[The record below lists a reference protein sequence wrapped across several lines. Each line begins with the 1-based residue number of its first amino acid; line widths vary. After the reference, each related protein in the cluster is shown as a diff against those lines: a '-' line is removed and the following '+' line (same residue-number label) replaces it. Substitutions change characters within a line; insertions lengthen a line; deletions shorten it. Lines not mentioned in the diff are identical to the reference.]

1 MMVPLLEISNLSF
14 SVPTGHILQRKKQI
28 LDKVSFT
35 IPRGSATAYL
45 GKNGA
50 GKTST
55 FRILC
60 GMVRADSGTIRF
72 EGLPCDGGIP
82 PQRIGFMP
90 EQPYFYRNL
99 TPREM
104 LTSFGR
110 ISGMAAADLR
120 QAIIKWSEMLHI
132 AKVLDQPLSACSK
145 GQIQRI
151 GLTQALMHQP
161 DFILLDEPMS
171 GLDPMG
177 RECVNAVLHH
187 EMQRGVTLLFS
198 SHILSDAE
206 NLCNQV
212 IILDGGRTIYSGDL
226 AQLTQS
232 GDAWEVTCRAPD
244 HLWQDAPSTLTTS
257 RQIDGSWRITCST
270 SQERNHLLQQLIS
283 NTSAELLSVLPQKRT
298 LEQAFIEIL
307 DRGEQP

>member
-1 MMVPLLEISNLSF
+1 MNPLLEVNQLCLA
-14 SVPTGHILQRKKQI
+14 VDTGHILQGKKQI
-28 LDKVSFT
+28 LNHVSFA

-60 GMVRADSGTIRF
+60 GMVQADSGSVDF
-72 EGLPCDGGIP
+72 DGQPCDGGIP
-82 PQRIGFMP
+82 PHRIGFMP

-110 ISGMAAADLR
+110 ISGMQAHTLR
-120 QAIIKWSEMLHI
+120 QAIVQWSEMLHI
-132 AKVLDQPLSACSK
+132 SKVLDQPLATCSK
-145 GQIQRI
+145 GQVQRI

-177 RECVNAVLHH
+177 RECVNAVLHQ

-206 NLCNQV
+206 NLCDQV
-212 IILDGGRTIYSGDL
+212 VILDQGRTIYCGEL
-226 AQLTQS
+226 EKLTQS
-232 GDAWEVTCRAPD
+232 GNGWEVTCRCAFP
-244 HLWQDAPSTLTTS
+244 HWQKDETNATHQQDGSWKLTCATTTS
-257 RQIDGSWRITCST
+257 RDL
-270 SQERNHLLQQLIS
+270 LLQRLL
-283 NTSAELLSVLPQKRT
+283 NLDDAEIITVAPQKRT
-298 LEQAFIEIL
+298 LEQAFIEAL
-307 DRGEQP
+307 DQGEKS

>member
-1 MMVPLLEISNLSF
+1 MSNLIAIENLCY
-14 SVPTGHILQRKKQI
+14 SVPTGHIIQRKKQI
-28 LDKVSFT
+28 LDHISFSV
-35 IPRGSATAYL
+35 PRGSATAYL

-60 GMVRADSGTIRF
+60 GMVRADGGHVIF
-72 EGLPCDGGIP
+72 DNQPCVGGIP
-82 PQRIGFMP
+82 PNRIGFMP

-110 ISGMAAADLR
+110 ISGMGAHELR

-132 AKVLDQPLSACSK
+132 GKVLDQPLSACSK
-145 GQIQRI
+145 GQVQRI

-177 RECVNAVLHH
+177 RECVNTVLHQ
-187 EMQRGVTLLFS
+187 EIKRGVTLLFS

-206 NLCNQV
+206 SLCNQV
-212 IILDGGRTIYSGDL
+212 VILDQGRTIYSGEL
-226 AQLTQS
+226 GKLTQNS
-232 GDAWEVTCRAPD
+232 EAWEVTCRSKTPF
-244 HLWQDAPSTLTTS
+244 WQENQSINAS
-257 RQIDGSWRITCST
+257 RQGDGSWRIACDNST
-270 SQERNHLLQQLIS
+270 ARDHLLQQLL
-283 NTSAELLSVLPQKRT
+283 NNNAAELISVAPQKRT
-298 LEQAFIEIL
+298 LEQAFIDIL
-307 DRGEQP
+307 DQGSAS